1 MSHHMSIYQFAPSQ
15 NNWKNIKGAEELG
28 SRSTIV
34 SFNPK
39 TFIVLL
45 YTKNK
50 EEYKMGES
58 SYLFM

>member
-1 MSHHMSIYQFAPSQ
+1 MSHRMSICQLVPAQ
-15 NNWKNIKGAEELG
+15 NNWKSLKAAEELG
-28 SRSTIV
+28 ERSTIV

-58 SYLFM
+58 SYLFV